1 MRKVRLIK
9 TNQGVRFRAQDDPMA
24 PVYVRGEFKLKEQGV
39 EVWKET
45 NPSSKKIMKKDK
57 YVFIK

>member
-9 TNQGVRFRAQDDPMA
+9 TNQGVKFRAQNDPEA
-24 PVYVRGEFKLKEQGV
+24 PVYVRGEFKLKEQGF

-45 NPSSKKIMKKDK
+45 NPNSKNIMNKDK
-57 YVFIK
+57 YVYVK

>member
-9 TNQGVRFRAQDDPMA
+9 TNQGVKFRAQDDPTA
-24 PVYVRGEFKLKEQGV
+24 PVYVRGEFKLKEQGF
-39 EVWKET
+39 EVWRET
-45 NPSSKKIMKKDK
+45 NPNSKKIMKKDK

>member
-9 TNQGVRFRAQDDPMA
+9 TNQGVKFRAQNDPEA
-24 PVYVRGEFKLKEQGV
+24 PVYVRGEFKLKEQGF

-45 NPSSKKIMKKDK
+45 NPNSKKIMKKDK

>member
-9 TNQGVRFRAQDDPMA
+9 TNQGVRFWTQNDTET
-24 PVYVRGEFKLKEQGV
+24 PVYVRGEFKLKEQGF

-45 NPSSKKIMKKDK
+45 NPDSKKIMKKDK
-57 YVFIK
+57 WVYIK

>member
-9 TNQGVRFRAQDDPMA
+9 TNQGVRFRAQDDPTA
-24 PVYVRGEFKLKEQGV
+24 PVYVRGECKLKEQGF
-39 EVWKET
+39 EVWKEN
-45 NPSSKKIMKKDK
+45 NPDSKKIMKKDK

>member
-9 TNQGVRFRAQDDPMA
+9 TNQGVKFRAQDDPNA
-24 PVYVRGEFKLKEQGV
+24 PVYVRREFKLKEQGF

-45 NPSSKKIMKKDK
+45 NPDSKKIMKKDK
-57 YVFIK
+57 WVYIK

>member
-1 MRKVRLIK
+1 MCDFDPCRKSS
-9 TNQGVRFRAQDDPMA
+9 TNSSDEEYQYALDRAKD
-24 PVYVRGEFKLKEQGV
+24 VYYFLKEQGF

-45 NPSSKKIMKKDK
+45 NPDSKKIMKKDK